1 MAARGKCSTL
11 MAAYILFYIEV
22 ALVINKDQWLLD
34 SDSAHFCLDKWQKT
48 VTLMAE
54 LYDAPLGLIIQATS
68 QGYQYTSSNFGDK
81 GPYPA
86 GQTYPADANIFA
98 QQVIETAQSLYVPDA
113 LVDQCW
119 ANNPEVE
126 DEGFRSFMGLP
137 IVWPDGT
144 AFGVICVMDH
154 HITAYGDAF
163 MRLMSHLRDLIEQD
177 LQLWNQFLI
186 ERSKTK
192 RNREMSQG
200 AAGLSTL
207 GRSCM
212 HFARRYG
219 LDVGVLSVKVENY
232 SELKQN
238 LSLPELDKALAS
250 VGDVLQSSL
259 RGSDV
264 AARMDDDSFVI
275 VALAR
280 SEAEVANLHQRL
292 VEQVAKLDLN
302 CELSVSCSEQFY
314 PLDKAPN
321 VEFMLKDASLC
332 A

>member
-1 MAARGKCSTL
+1 
-11 MAAYILFYIEV
+11 
-22 ALVINKDQWLLD
+22 
-34 SDSAHFCLDKWQKT
+34 
-48 VTLMAE
+48 MAE

-86 GQTYPADANIFA
+86 GQTYPADANVFA
-98 QQVIETAQSLYVPDA
+98 QEVIESAQALYVPDA
-113 LVDQCW
+113 LVDQRW

-154 HITAYGDAF
+154 HMTAYGDAF

-177 LQLWNQFLI
+177 LQLWDQFLI

-192 RNREMSQG
+192 RNNGVPG
-200 AAGLSTL
+200 ASGLATL

-219 LDVGVLSVKVENY
+219 LDVGVLSIKIEDY
-232 SELKQN
+232 PRLKQN
-238 LSLPELDKALAS
+238 LSSSELEQALAS

-264 AARMDDDSFVI
+264 AAKMNDDSFVV

-292 VEQVAKLDLN
+292 VEGVARLDLA
-302 CELSVSCSEQFY
+302 CALSVSCSEQFY

-321 VEFMLKDASLC
+321 VESMLKDASLC